1 MQKIFSICL
10 LLAMGFTIPAFS
22 ADNPESTREQTKQLL
37 DKEIQKH
44 VFFPIL
50 SAATTN
56 TTVDVILRINN
67 AGQVEVVSANSD
79 NEQIKLFVQKK
90 LSEIVFNKES
100 VNTGEVFQYRF
111 SFKRQA

>member
-1 MQKIFSICL
+1 MKKIISICML
-10 LLAMGFTIPAFS
+10 LVMGLALPAFS
-22 ADNPESTREQTKQLL
+22 ADNPESNREQTKQLL

-44 VFFPIL
+44 VFFPVL

-56 TTVDVILRINN
+56 TTVDVILRITD

-90 LSEIVFNKES
+90 LNEISLNKEAIQ
-100 VNTGEVFQYRF
+100 TGEVFHYRF